1 MSKTIKLQSAC
12 ERIHASDNLIKIIE
26 KGRESAK
33 RMKKIKEES
42 LKQEIVKIMAL
53 LTFTSM

>member
-1 MSKTIKLQSAC
+1 MKLQSAC
-12 ERIHASDNLIKIIE
+12 ERLNASDNLIKIIE
-26 KGRESAK
+26 KGRESTK

-53 LTFTSM
+53 LIFTSM

>member
-1 MSKTIKLQSAC
+1 MSKTMKLQSAC
-12 ERIHASDNLIKIIE
+12 ERLNASNNLIKIIE
-26 KGRESAK
+26 KGRESTK

-53 LTFTSM
+53 LIFTSM